1 MTLCMRVLWGLIV
14 TAAGLAGVGYGRL
27 DWLGV
32 GQGRGQRQREQRQGE
47 ELKRQSRLVLERV
60 KVKTEVVHE
69 LLAGE
74 MSLAGAAAWF
84 GYLNDC
90 PPDCR
95 NDFRAHWEGSS
106 DGEKLCRQVIRW
118 AAAELR
124 EKEGPSRARARLK
137 ELEAELER
145 LRGPDGVVVLRGPEG
160 RNPKPHP
167 GRG

>member
-1 MTLCMRVLWGLIV
+1 VI
-14 TAAGLAGVGYGRL
+14 
-27 DWLGV
+27 
-32 GQGRGQRQREQRQGE
+32 RQ
-47 ELKRQSRLVLERV
+47 
-60 KVKTEVVHE
+60 

-84 GYLNDC
+84 GYLNDN

-106 DGEKLCRQVIRW
+106 DGEKLCRQVLRW
-118 AAAELR
+118 AAAELNQT
-124 EKEGPSRARARLK
+124 EEPARARARLK

-160 RNPKPHP
+160 RDADPAP